1 MRGWIAGAQ
10 PLKILKVIFVFF
22 LATLLSSLS
31 PGPAVLLSIAV
42 SLRAGV
48 AAGVRAV
55 LGVCVGSLVYFLLAL
70 AGVLTFL
77 NQHPRG
83 FQVLQLAGAAYLV
96 WLGLSALRAS
106 WREASS
112 VQPARETDTRP
123 FRAGLVTQ
131 LSNPKA
137 ILYWTALLPP
147 FLRSGAPLAPQLA
160 LLVGI
165 GIPLDFVVLS
175 LYAVL
180 AASARAWLAT
190 PRFQRWLGL
199 GAGALFTAL
208 GSALFVSTLSRW

>member
-1 MRGWIAGAQ
+1 M
-10 PLKILKVIFVFF
+10 IFVFF

-31 PGPAVLLSIAV
+31 PGPVVLLSIAV
-42 SLRAGV
+42 SLRSGV
-48 AAGVRAV
+48 AAGMRAV
-55 LGVCVGSLVYFLLAL
+55 LGVCLGSMVYFALAL
-70 AGVLTFL
+70 VGVLAFL
-77 NQHPRG
+77 AAHPPG

-96 WLGLSALRAS
+96 WLGVAALRAS
-106 WREASS
+106 WRDSGA
-112 VQPARETDTRP
+112 VQRAREPDTRP

-147 FLRSGAPLAPQLA
+147 FLKPGGSMPKQLA

-175 LYAVL
+175 LYALL
-180 AASARAWLAT
+180 AASARSWLAT

-199 GAGALFTAL
+199 ASGILFTVL
-208 GSALFVSTLSRW
+208 GSALLISTVNRLWRSAH

>member
-1 MRGWIAGAQ
+1 MM
-10 PLKILKVIFVFF
+10 LVFL

-55 LGVCVGSLVYFLLAL
+55 LGVCAGSLVYFLLAL
-70 AGVLTFL
+70 AGVLGFL

-83 FQVLQLAGAAYLV
+83 FQVLQLLGATYLV
-96 WLGLSALRAS
+96 WLGLSALCAS
-106 WREASS
+106 WRESS
-112 VQPARETDTRP
+112 VALSVRAADTRP

-147 FLRSGAPLAPQLA
+147 FLRPAAPLGPQLA

-165 GIPLDFVVLS
+165 GIPVDFMVLS
-175 LYAVL
+175 LYALL
-180 AASARAWLAT
+180 AASARSWLAT

-199 GAGALFTAL
+199 GAGILFTAL
-208 GSALFVSTLSRW
+208 GSALLISTLRSLRRP